1 MPHLAELRIR
11 DPFILRFEGRLLL
24 FGTTDANP
32 WDGPG
37 SGFDRYESTDGE
49 HWDGPFAAF
58 RPPTDFW
65 GRTQFWA
72 PEVHLYRGRWWMFAT
87 FADGDG
93 GRGTQVL
100 TADSPDGAFRP
111 WSEGPVTPR
120 GWMCLDGT
128 LHVDDAGDPW
138 LVFCH
143 EWLQAG
149 DGLIYAQRLTAD
161 LTASEGEPHLLFAAS
176 DAPWARPFRNTD
188 TGYETS
194 AYITD
199 GPYLFRDEHGLAM
212 VWSSGGDGGYSV
224 GLARS
229 ASGRILGPWAHQRHP
244 LVDSDGGHA
253 MVFDGGEGL
262 SLAFHQPND
271 VPRERLRVSA
281 LIPERDGYRLGDGE
295 GTASGIAGTAVS
307 PVLP

>member
-1 MPHLAELRIR
+1 MPHLSELRIR
-11 DPFILRFEGRLLL
+11 DPFILRFEGKLLL
-24 FGTTDANP
+24 FGTTDDDP
-32 WDGPG
+32 WGG
-37 SGFDRYESTDGE
+37 RGLGFDRYESIDGE
-49 HWDGPFAAF
+49 DWAGPFPAF
-58 RPPTDFW
+58 RPPADFW

-72 PEVHLYRGRWWMFAT
+72 PEVHLYRDRWWMFAT
-87 FADGDG
+87 FADGSG

-100 TADSPDGAFRP
+100 AAESPDGAFQP
-111 WSEGPVTPR
+111 WSIGPVTPD

-128 LHVDDAGDPW
+128 LHVDEAGEPW

-149 DGLIYAQRLTAD
+149 DGRIYAQRLSAD
-161 LTASEGEPHLLFAAS
+161 LTRNEGDPHLLFAAS

-199 GPYLFRDEHGLAM
+199 GPYLFRDADGVAM

-229 ASGRILGPWAHQRHP
+229 ASGHVLGPWRHQDRP
-244 LVDSDGGHA
+244 IVDSDGGHA
-253 MVFDGGEGL
+253 MVFEADGGL
-262 SLAFHQPND
+262 ALAFHQPND
-271 VPRERLRVSA
+271 VPRERLRVTA
-281 LIPERDGYRLGDGE
+281 LLADRDGYRLGD
-295 GTASGIAGTAVS
+295 AARVAAAGPSADAR
-307 PVLP
+307 VLP